1 MANGQWQGAG
11 GLADG
16 VPWAGSAATTINR
29 ADSERLGKLKAEPWS
44 VEETAWSRAVVGVQC
59 WGAQWHVLDDNVAP
73 VGLWQSQD
81 AGQGLPSRHQAMAG
95 AQVGL
100 PGPFPE
106 PPAGPCPVSDSDSD
120 SEDAT
125 AGDTGSGTGA
135 QNPSQVIH
143 SGHFMVSSPHSD
155 SLPRRRHHRTE
166 LEPADPRSIDPTL
179 TRLFECMSLE
189 YR

>member
-1 MANGQWQGAG
+1 MAQ
-11 GLADG
+11 
-16 VPWAGSAATTINR
+16 
-29 ADSERLGKLKAEPWS
+29 
-44 VEETAWSRAVVGVQC
+44 
-59 WGAQWHVLDDNVAP
+59 
-73 VGLWQSQD
+73 
-81 AGQGLPSRHQAMAG
+81 

-106 PPAGPCPVSDSDSD
+106 PLVGPCPDSDFDSD

-125 AGDTGSGTGA
+125 MGGAGPGA
-135 QNPSQVIH
+135 GVQKPSQVIH

-155 SLPRRRHHRTE
+155 SLPRRRHRHA
-166 LEPADPRSIDPTL
+166 EPEAADPRSIDPTL

>member
-1 MANGQWQGAG
+1 
-11 GLADG
+11 
-16 VPWAGSAATTINR
+16 
-29 ADSERLGKLKAEPWS
+29 
-44 VEETAWSRAVVGVQC
+44 
-59 WGAQWHVLDDNVAP
+59 
-73 VGLWQSQD
+73 
-81 AGQGLPSRHQAMAG
+81 MAG

-106 PPAGPCPVSDSDSD
+106 PQVGPCPVSDSDSD
-120 SEDAT
+120 SEDAA
-125 AGDTGSGTGA
+125 AGATGPETGV

-155 SLPRRRHHRTE
+155 LLPRRRHHGTE
-166 LEPADPRSIDPTL
+166 PKPADPRSIDPTL

>member
-1 MANGQWQGAG
+1 
-11 GLADG
+11 
-16 VPWAGSAATTINR
+16 
-29 ADSERLGKLKAEPWS
+29 
-44 VEETAWSRAVVGVQC
+44 
-59 WGAQWHVLDDNVAP
+59 
-73 VGLWQSQD
+73 
-81 AGQGLPSRHQAMAG
+81 MAG
-95 AQVGL
+95 AQGGL

-106 PPAGPCPVSDSDSD
+106 PPVGPCPVSDSDSD
-120 SEDAT
+120 SEDT
-125 AGDTGSGTGA
+125 AVGGTAPGAGA

-166 LEPADPRSIDPTL
+166 PELADPRSIDPTL